1 MSNEHD
7 ENPGHGPHDDGH
19 DPNNPGHGSGPGGE
33 GHGQHHGG
41 HGQEHGGH
49 HPPQAPHRPKLF
61 KIQIDK
67 KPYETSNPQPTGRE
81 LLHLAGKVPPEQFGL
96 YLRGKGQPQRIGL
109 DEKVN
114 LEEPGVER
122 FVTLPLDQTEG

>member
-7 ENPGHGPHDDGH
+7 GDLGHGTQDG
-19 DPNNPGHGSGPGGE
+19 
-33 GHGQHHGG
+33 
-41 HGQEHGGH
+41 EHGHVGNQS
-49 HPPQAPHRPKLF
+49 PQPTHRPRLF
-61 KIQIDK
+61 KIEIDK
-67 KPYETSNPQPTGRE
+67 KQYEISNPEPTGRD
-81 LLHLAGKVPPEQFGL
+81 LLQLAGKVPPERFAL
-96 YLRGKGQPQRIGL
+96 YLRVKGQPQRIGL